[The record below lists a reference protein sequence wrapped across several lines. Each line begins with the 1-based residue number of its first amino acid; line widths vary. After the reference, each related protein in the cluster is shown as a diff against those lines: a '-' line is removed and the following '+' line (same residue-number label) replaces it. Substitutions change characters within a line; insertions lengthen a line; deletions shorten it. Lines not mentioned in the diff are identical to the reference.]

1 MLAWIQSKLVKW
13 AAAAG
18 VVLALLTV
26 IYGKGRSDQ
35 KAARARDRLQAV
47 EKARKV
53 EHEVDGLGAGSVG
66 ERLNEW
72 MRDKR

>member
-18 VVLALLTV
+18 IVLALLTV

-53 EHEVDGLGAGSVG
+53 EHEVDGLGADDVNRRIGK
-66 ERLNEW
+66 W